1 MMYTDAGYNFL
12 HFGDT
17 TEVKMANSVRMS
29 ITLSPEL
36 KATVTRD
43 AKNKGIS
50 EAAVVRMR
58 LKESYDSQARAASIA
73 HGEPSP
79 DPTGVPAQEA

>member
-1 MMYTDAGYNFL
+1 
-12 HFGDT
+12 
-17 TEVKMANSVRMS
+17 MANSVRMS
-29 ITLSPEL
+29 ITLSPEV

-58 LKESYDSQARAASIA
+58 LKESYDSQAQSTSIT
-73 HGEPSP
+73 HGELFPNPASV
-79 DPTGVPAQEA
+79 PTQEA